1 MKTTLT
7 QLLVHLDPSPRA
19 VQRLEVARKLG
30 QRHNAAVAALY
41 AVTPSFMDMPFEP
54 AIGAG
59 AGAGMREIDDE
70 QRDRVQAMFERARA
84 SSDAPMS
91 WAEVLEDPCIDA
103 FAQQALYADLLV
115 LGQHDAFDKGATHVP
130 ADFVETVMEIS
141 GKPTLIVPYAMVPP
155 TIGETVV
162 IAWKPTREAA
172 RAVATA
178 MPLLQAA
185 KRVHVVSWA
194 DDKAK
199 IGDGRLDLGGYL
211 KLSGIEAIW
220 HHEGREPEKL
230 GEMLLSRAFDLQA
243 DLLVMGCYGHS
254 RAREWVLG
262 GTTRTVLRSMTLPV
276 LMVY

>member
-1 MKTTLT
+1 MRTSLT

-19 VQRLEVARKLG
+19 EQRLEVARKLG
-30 QRHNAAVAALY
+30 ERHNAAVAALY
-41 AVTPSFMDMPFEP
+41 AVTPSFMELPFAP
-54 AIGAG
+54 ALGAG

-70 QRDRVQAMFERARA
+70 QRDRARAMFERAQA
-84 SSDAPMS
+84 SSGTPMS
-91 WAEVLEDPCIDA
+91 WADALDDPCIEA
-103 FAQQALYADLLV
+103 VAQQALYADLLV
-115 LGQHDAFDKGATHVP
+115 LGQHDSFDKGATHVP
-130 ADFVETVMEIS
+130 ADFVESVMQVS
-141 GKPTLIVPYAMVPP
+141 GKPALIVPYATVPP
-155 TIGETVV
+155 TIGETLV

-262 GTTRTVLRSMTLPV
+262 GTTHTVLQSMTLPV